1 MGVTEV
7 PADLQARDRLVMAH
21 VSLVKVL
28 AQRLAHRLP
37 REVEIGEL
45 ISVGVMGLV
54 EAANRYRPSLGVPFD
69 AFARRRVHGAML
81 DALRSMDCVPRSMRR
96 LRREVDGVI
105 GRLRHE
111 HGREPTEAEIAKA
124 LGRTPEE
131 FEQVIE
137 QLRGVEGAGLRSL
150 DATGPDGESLIN
162 VAVDPDEGPVAQF
175 ERRELRERLAEAIR
189 QLPARERQILAL
201 SYEQELT
208 LAEIGQVLGVSE
220 SRVCQLRSLALS
232 RLRASI
238 AGAEVERTR

>member
-1 MGVTEV
+1 LRARRSGGARRHAAPAAHRRSPAADPCQPFAAPAGGTAGNAGRKVPGRPLAAAARPCWTYGGDAVGVTEV

-131 FEQVIE
+131 DRKSTRLNSSHVKI
-137 QLRGVEGAGLRSL
+137 SY
-150 DATGPDGESLIN
+150 
-162 VAVDPDEGPVAQF
+162 AVFCLKQKTHNE
-175 ERRELRERLAEAIR
+175 
-189 QLPARERQILAL
+189 
-201 SYEQELT
+201 
-208 LAEIGQVLGVSE
+208 
-220 SRVCQLRSLALS
+220 
-232 RLRASI
+232 
-238 AGAEVERTR
+238 